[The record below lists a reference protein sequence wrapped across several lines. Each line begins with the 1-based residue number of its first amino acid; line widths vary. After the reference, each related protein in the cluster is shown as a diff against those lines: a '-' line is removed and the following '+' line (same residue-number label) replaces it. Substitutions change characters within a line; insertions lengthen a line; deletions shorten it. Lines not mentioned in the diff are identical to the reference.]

1 MSRRPRSGKGKVVH
15 ERIDRDWYK
24 VRKFAIRRLREQ
36 LAPAQVANYLGVSKS
51 FISKWWSVW
60 KENKTWESLRDRS
73 TRPKTIKTK
82 KWECYDLVV
91 ETRKSHPEMGPQ
103 KIKAY
108 LGERINI
115 SHQAIYEM
123 LVAAGLITPGPKV
136 RRRWRSFARHHSNS
150 MWQMDFKALA
160 EGGPYLVSIID
171 DHSRFI
177 LASKVVEAE
186 TAEIAISVFL
196 KAIAMFGRPRQI
208 LTDHGTQFYAVRGGT
223 SQFDAVC
230 KDMGV
235 HHIMAGVR
243 KPTTIGKIER
253 WHRTVKDELL
263 RFCKDIDE
271 FRTRLPDYLEW
282 YNVHRPH
289 WGIDLRTPLSLY
301 YADFILSEDFAP
313 GASVHEVP

>member
-1 MSRRPRSGKGKVVH
+1 MPREPRDVIGKGVH
-15 ERIDRDWYK
+15 ERNARDWFK
-24 VRKFAIRRLREQ
+24 VRKFAIRRLRERWM
-36 LAPAQVANYLGVSKS
+36 PAQVAAYLGVSKS

-60 KENKTWESLRDRS
+60 RMNKTWDSLRDRS

-91 ETRKSHPEMGPQ
+91 ETRKAHPEMGPQ

-123 LVAAGLITPGPKV
+123 LVAAEQIKPGPKV

-150 MWQMDFKALA
+150 MWQMDFKTLS

-177 LASKVVEAE
+177 LASRVVEAE

-196 KAIAMFGRPRQI
+196 RAIAMFGMPRQI
-208 LTDHGTQFYAVRGGT
+208 LTDHGVQFYAVRGGT

-230 KDMGV
+230 NDLGV

-243 KPTTIGKIER
+243 RPTTIGKIER
-253 WHRTVKDELL
+253 WHRTVKEELL
-263 RFCKDIDE
+263 LRCQSIDV
-271 FRTRLPDYLEW
+271 FRIRLPEYLEW
-282 YNVHRPH
+282 YNCSRPH
-289 WGIDLRTPLSLY
+289 WGIDLRTPLSIY
-301 YADFILSEDFAP
+301 HADFITPEDFAP
-313 GASVHEVP
+313 DASVHEVP